1 MDNAIVSVLKKITL
15 EPTIFLLA
23 FGCAIER
30 GAQITTNLL
39 MEKICHNELNYTK
52 EICANF
58 NDEGFDDDIKDKVQK
73 EVNNFLIVSQWIGR
87 SPALV
92 YAFFGRVFKQM
103 LMRWP
108 KWYC

>member
-1 MDNAIVSVLKKITL
+1 MNAITFALKKITL

-52 EICANF
+52 EICVNF
-58 NDEGFDDDIKDKVQK
+58 GNEGFDEDIKDKVQK

>member
-39 MEKICHNELNYTK
+39 IEKTCHNELNYTK
-52 EICANF
+52 ETCANF
-58 NDEGFDDDIKDKVQK
+58 SNEGFEEDIKVEVQK
-73 EVNNFLIVSQWIGR
+73 EVNNFLMVSQWLLAAPPLLWCLIAGILQIQID
-87 SPALV
+87 ANV
-92 YAFFGRVFKQM
+92 
-103 LMRWP
+103 
-108 KWYC
+108 